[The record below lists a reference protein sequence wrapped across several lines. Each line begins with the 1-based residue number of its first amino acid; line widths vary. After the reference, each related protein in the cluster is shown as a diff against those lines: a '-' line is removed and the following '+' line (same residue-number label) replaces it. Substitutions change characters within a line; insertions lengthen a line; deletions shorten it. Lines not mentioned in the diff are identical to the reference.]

1 VTIMGIVLSSQHLFI
16 FIGSVLVMSAT
27 LKVSSC
33 NSIDLDLVLPT
44 KLLVLLLNPCRF
56 WRFGNDTN

>member
-1 VTIMGIVLSSQHLFI
+1 
-16 FIGSVLVMSAT
+16 
-27 LKVSSC
+27 
-33 NSIDLDLVLPT
+33 LDLVLPT